1 MNPNVYSTTS
11 QTTEQQVTI
20 KSFWRYETCM
30 FCSYQ
35 TYVLFADTAD
45 KHKSNKIFLLQ
56 MNKKV
61 LSVIYTIRSKNIFAY
76 NFNFINIWLLKLITY
91 NWFFYVY

>member
-1 MNPNVYSTTS
+1 
-11 QTTEQQVTI
+11 
-20 KSFWRYETCM
+20 M

-76 NFNFINIWLLKLITY
+76 NFNFINI
-91 NWFFYVY
+91 